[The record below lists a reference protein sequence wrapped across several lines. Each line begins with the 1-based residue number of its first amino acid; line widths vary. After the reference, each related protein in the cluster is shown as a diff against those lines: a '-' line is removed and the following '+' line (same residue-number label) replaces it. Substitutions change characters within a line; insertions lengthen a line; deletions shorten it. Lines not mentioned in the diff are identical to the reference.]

1 VQPHDRLAFGLV
13 ARDAAAAVG
22 GATTNQ
28 FKRVTE
34 EILPAL
40 G

>member
-1 VQPHDRLAFGLV
+1 MQPHDRLAFGLV
-13 ARDAAAAVG
+13 ASDAAAAVS
-22 GATTNQ
+22 GATNQ